1 VVAGNHETTYR
12 IFDTVLKAIGT
23 MDPDVGYA
31 AGEGGANVLNYQSKQ
46 SGKMNYTVMGG
57 GWGAL
62 RDRDGLNAKRSG
74 PGNTGIQPV
83 ERIEEDYD
91 YVTIEERAI
100 VPGTGGAGKHRGG
113 CTSRRVV
120 QFSDDVEILL
130 ASERAKTAPF
140 GVAGGGEGSRARHVH
155 VTPEGDGIELHSK
168 LAADLKAGSRLLV
181 QPAGGGGYGD
191 PMERPPEAVLAD
203 VLDGYVSIGDA
214 RDKYGVVIDSDS
226 MTVDEK
232 ATTERRRD

>member
-1 VVAGNHETTYR
+1 VGLLKFVRR
-12 IFDTVLKAIGT
+12 IDADFGEL
-23 MDPDVGYA
+23 DPPGPRG
-31 AGEGGANVLNYQSKQ
+31 GEGDCLGHVFWVHRTSVPVL
-46 SGKMNYTVMGG
+46 
-57 GWGAL
+57 
-62 RDRDGLNAKRSG
+62 
-74 PGNTGIQPV
+74 P
-83 ERIEEDYD
+83 
-91 YVTIEERAI
+91 
-100 VPGTGGAGKHRGG
+100 
-113 CTSRRVV
+113 VV